1 MKFRK
6 DISYSISWNCFLII
20 IGSCICVL
28 GLKGIAEPHH
38 FVPGGMFGVAFFA
51 YYLSVPLN
59 PGLIYALINI
69 PLFIIARFYI
79 SGRFILYSLLAMIT
93 ASLVY
98 QVVHVNF
105 GIENQLYAAVAGGVV
120 TGAGGGMVLRS
131 LGSNGGLDIIAVI
144 LFQKF
149 NIGLGKVYFI
159 FNLVLY
165 AFCFF
170 FLNTDL
176 VIASIIM
183 AFVAS
188 ASLESS
194 LAMFNQRKVV
204 FIISTCPQDIADD
217 IIAKLSISSTF
228 IEGSG
233 AFSRSPKQIL
243 MTVINNVQL
252 KRLEEIVFLK
262 DDQALFIVE
271 NTFNVIGSSFSKRK
285 IY

>member
-1 MKFRK
+1 MRFLK
-6 DISYSISWNCFLII
+6 DSKYSIPWNCFLIVS
-20 IGSCICVL
+20 GSLIAVV
-28 GLKGIAEPHH
+28 GLKGIVEPQQ
-38 FVPGGMFGVAFFA
+38 FVPGGLFGVAFFT
-51 YYLSVPLN
+51 YYLSDLSN

-69 PLFIIARFYI
+69 PLFLIGWVYI
-79 SGRFILYSLLAMIT
+79 SGRFLLYSFLAMT
-93 ASLVY
+93 TVSVLY
-98 QVVHVNF
+98 QVIHVDF
-105 GIENQLYAAVAGGVV
+105 GIQNQLYAAVAGGVV
-120 TGAGGGMVLRS
+120 TGMGWGLVLRS

-144 LFQKF
+144 LYQKF
-149 NIGLGKVYFI
+149 NIGLGKVFFL

-165 AFCFF
+165 SLCFF

-183 AFVAS
+183 SFVAS
-188 ASLESS
+188 ASLENS
-194 LAMFNQRKVV
+194 LSMFNQRKMVL
-204 FIISTCPQDIADD
+204 IISSCPQAIADD

-228 IEGSG
+228 IDGTG
-233 AFSRSPKQIL
+233 AYSRSPRQIL

-252 KRLEEIVFLK
+252 KRLEEIVFLN